1 MRHRFPPPIIRHA
14 IWLDLRFTQLVRKL
28 LKKRGFAPLLVAICL
43 SRRGTAYRARSYSAS
58 LG

>member
-28 LKKRGFAPLLVAICL
+28 LKKRGFAPLLVVIDKL
-43 SRRGTAYRARSYSAS
+43 PSYTAVLASAPE
-58 LG
+58 LPP